1 MYTPQSPLRAP
12 GKLLRDMVRD
22 LFASRELAWR
32 LFVRDISAQYRQ
44 SLFGYLWVFIPPL
57 IAGLPFVYLHSQ
69 GITRFSDTAIPY
81 AAFAFIGTALWQ
93 VFVDAL
99 NAPLRVVGGAK
110 PMLTRINL
118 RIEAVLLCGLMQATF
133 GALVRLPLIILVMLV
148 FGVMPASTAVLFPI
162 GIFAL
167 VLTGFAI
174 GLLLTP
180 LGSLYGDVG
189 QALPVLTTFL
199 MLLTPVVYP
208 PPKEGLPHLIATL
221 NPITPLITATRD
233 WLTVGPTTYGTIFIA
248 VTLAAAVAVLLGW
261 IVLRITLPHLIARS
275 GS

>member
-1 MYTPQSPLRAP
+1 MF
-12 GKLLRDMVRD
+12 RD
-22 LFASRELAWR
+22 LISSRELAWR

-44 SLFGYLWVFIPPL
+44 SLFGYLWIFIPPL

-69 GITRFSDTAIPY
+69 GITRFTDTAIPY
-81 AAFAFIGTALWQ
+81 AAFAFIGTSLWQ

-118 RIEAVLLCGLMQATF
+118 RIEAVLLCGLMQAAF
-133 GALVRLPLIILVMLV
+133 GALVRLPLIVLVMV
-148 FGVMPASTAVLFPI
+148 IFGVMPASTAFLFPL

-189 QALPVLTTFL
+189 QGLPVLTTFL

-208 PPKEGLPHLIATL
+208 PPTSGLPNLIATL

-233 WLTVGPTTYGTIFIA
+233 WLTLGPSAYGASFAT
-248 VTLAAAVAVLLGW
+248 VSLASAFAILLGW
-261 IVLRITLPHLIARS
+261 IVLRVTLPHLIARS